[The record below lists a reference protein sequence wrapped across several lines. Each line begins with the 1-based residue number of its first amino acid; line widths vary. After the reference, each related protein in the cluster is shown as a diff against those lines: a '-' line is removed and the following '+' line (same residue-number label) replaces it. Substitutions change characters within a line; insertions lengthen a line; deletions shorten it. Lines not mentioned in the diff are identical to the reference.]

1 MESVT
6 RQGHRAG
13 MTSHTDHERQLGRM
27 LAAVAAVAASLAAA
41 PASATRSDAVD
52 SVENLKLSVSGLTAD
67 QRLVKF
73 RVVVPKITREI
84 GRVVGFQGT
93 DTALLG
99 IDFRVQDGKLYGLGN
114 AGGIYTIDTHSA
126 ALTQV
131 SKLTVALSGNSFGID
146 FNPAANALRII
157 SDTGQNLRH
166 PFAGPLMFQTQTDDP
181 LDYPPATPLN
191 TVGPTALGNTGTAYT
206 NNDLDPSTNTTMF
219 NIDSVRYQVAVQST
233 PNNGSLVP
241 IGSLTVDPGSAVGF
255 DIYSKIEAGVA
266 VRNSGFAA
274 LTVNDVPGFYG
285 VNLLTGKATLVDEFK
300 EPIVDIAIPLDQ

>member
-1 MESVT
+1 
-6 RQGHRAG
+6 
-13 MTSHTDHERQLGRM
+13 MTDHTDHKRKLGRM
-27 LAAVAAVAASLAAA
+27 LAAAAAIAASLAAA

-52 SVENLKLSVSGLTAD
+52 SVDNLRLSVVGLTAD

-93 DTALLG
+93 DTALVG

-114 AGGIYTIDTHSA
+114 AGGIYTIDTYSA
-126 ALTQV
+126 ALSQV
-131 SKLTVALSGNSFGID
+131 SKLTVPLNGTSFGID

-191 TVGPTALGNTGTAYT
+191 TVGPTAPGNTGTAYT
-206 NNDLDPSTNTTMF
+206 NNDLDAGTNTTMF
-219 NIDSVRYQVAVQST
+219 NIDTVRNQVAVQSA

-241 IGSLTVDPGSAVGF
+241 TGSLTVDPGTTVGF
-255 DIYSKIEAGVA
+255 DIYTKVEGGVA

-274 LTVNDVPGFYG
+274 LTVSDVSGFYG
-285 VNLLTGKATLVDEFK
+285 VNLFTGKATLVDEFK
-300 EPIVDIAIPLDQ
+300 EPIVDIAIPLNQ